1 MLSHVLGAISIA
13 IFAFATWI
21 GFVRLDKEGFNPDQW
36 ENRLKRWTNKI
47 FQRLH
52 WNWPIN
58 TPYALTKILLG
69 FAALLGI
76 LSIFLP
82 N

>member
-1 MLSHVLGAISIA
+1 MLSHVFGAISIA

-21 GFVRLDKEGFNPDQW
+21 GFVRLDKEGFNPNQW
-36 ENRLKRWTNKI
+36 ENRLKEWTNRI
-47 FQRLH
+47 FKRLH
-52 WNWPIN
+52 CNWPIN

-69 FAALLGI
+69 LAALLGI

>member
-1 MLSHVLGAISIA
+1 MQSHILGAISIA

-21 GFVRLDKEGFNPDQW
+21 GFVRLDKEGFNPNLW
-36 ENRLKRWTNKI
+36 ENTLKERTNRI
-47 FQRLH
+47 FRKVH
-52 WNWPIN
+52 WEWPIN

-69 FAALLGI
+69 IATLFGI
-76 LSIFLP
+76 ISIFLP